1 LLRLAQKAK
10 IANLPGREASVQLLR
25 TYRSVFGGC
34 FALIV
39 LVAGSVLGAQP
50 ATKPFRIGWL
60 SASSDASRGVTEF
73 QQGLR
78 DLRYIEGQNIVVEYR
93 HATGSVSE
101 LAELAAELARIPVE
115 VIVTSGES
123 PALAAKRTSK
133 SIPIVAIDLASDPV
147 KSGLVASLSKPEGN
161 LTGLASQSDE
171 LWPKRLGLLKQIK
184 PKTTRLAVL
193 WNPRNQGNASC
204 VAEISAGATAIDME
218 VQPLEVRDA
227 ASLDRAFAS
236 IEASP
241 TDALA
246 ICWDSATLANA
257 RSIAEFALK
266 QRLPT
271 VSPLREYVDAGA
283 LLSYGPSL
291 AAQRRRAAYY
301 VDRILKGVRPAS
313 LPVEQPTQFYLVVNL
328 TTAKRLGIALPSSLV
343 VLLDDVIQ

>member
-1 LLRLAQKAK
+1 VQS
-10 IANLPGREASVQLLR
+10 LPR
-25 TYRSVFGGC
+25 TLGCVFGGW
-34 FALIV
+34 FALMF
-39 LVAGSVLGAQP
+39 LVAGSALGAQP

-60 SASSDASRGVTEF
+60 SASADASRGVTEF

-78 DLRYIEGQNIVVEYR
+78 DLRYVEGQNIVIEYR
-93 HATGSVSE
+93 HATGSVSQ
-101 LAELAAELARIPVE
+101 LAELAAELARIPVD

-133 SIPIVAIDLASDPV
+133 SIPIVAIDLAWDPV
-147 KSGLVASLSKPEGN
+147 KAGLVASLSKPEGN

-184 PKTTRLAVL
+184 PRTTRLAIL
-193 WNPRNQGNASC
+193 WNPGNQGNASC
-204 VAEISAGATAIDME
+204 VAEISAGAAALDME
-218 VQPLEVRDA
+218 VQPLEARDA
-227 ASLDRAFAS
+227 TSLDRAFAS
-236 IEASP
+236 IAASS

-266 QRLPT
+266 NRLPT

-301 VDRILKGVRPAS
+301 VDRILKGTKPAG
-313 LPVEQPTQFYLVVNL
+313 LPVEQPTQFDLVVNAA
-328 TTAKRLGIALPSSLV
+328 TAKRLGIALPPMIAGLA
-343 VLLDDVIQ
+343 DDVVQ

>member
-1 LLRLAQKAK
+1 MQLTRRLRC
-10 IANLPGREASVQLLR
+10 
-25 TYRSVFGGC
+25 VFGGC

-50 ATKPFRIGWL
+50 VTKPFRIGWL
-60 SASSDASRGVTEF
+60 GSSSDASRGVTEF

-78 DLRYIEGQNIVVEYR
+78 DLRYIEGQNVVIEYR
-93 HATGSVSE
+93 QSTGSISQ
-101 LAELAAELARIPVE
+101 LADLAAELARVPVD

-123 PALAAKRTSK
+123 PALAAKRTTK
-133 SIPIVAIDLASDPV
+133 SIPIVAMDLAWDPV
-147 KSGLVASLSKPEGN
+147 KAGLVASLSKPEGN

-171 LWPKRLGLLKQIK
+171 LWPKRLGLLKQLK
-184 PKTTRLAVL
+184 PKMTRLAVL
-193 WNPRNQGNASC
+193 WNPGNQGNASC
-204 VAEISAGATAIDME
+204 VAEISAGAAALDME
-218 VQPLEVRDA
+218 VQPLEARDV

-236 IEASP
+236 IAAAAP
-241 TDALA
+241 DALA

-266 QRLPT
+266 QRIPT

-301 VDRILKGVRPAS
+301 VDRILRGVKPAG
-313 LPVEQPTQFYLVVNL
+313 LPVEQPTQFDLVVNL
-328 TTAKRLGIALPSSLV
+328 TTAKRIGIALPPTIAGFA
-343 VLLDDVIQ
+343 DDVVQ